1 MTDLCRVFL
10 FIYLIIVMIFFPSMI
25 PRKTAIKPRILL
37 ASTLSSAILYS
48 PVRISTIVSRAKEEK
63 VVKPPKRPVNSNQN
77 TTPTWL
83 LLLTRPLKTYCQ
95 K

>member
-48 PVRISTIVSRAKEEK
+48 PVRISTIV
-63 VVKPPKRPVNSNQN
+63 
-77 TTPTWL
+77 
-83 LLLTRPLKTYCQ
+83 
-95 K
+95 

>member
-37 ASTLSSAILYS
+37 ASTLSSAI
-48 PVRISTIVSRAKEEK
+48 VSRAKEEK
-63 VVKPPKRPVNSNQN
+63 VVKPPKRPVNRKA
-77 TTPTWL
+77 L
-83 LLLTRPLKTYCQ
+83 VLIEKL
-95 K
+95 

>member
-10 FIYLIIVMIFFPSMI
+10 FIYLIIVMIFF

-63 VVKPPKRPVNSNQN
+63 VVKPPKRPVNRKA
-77 TTPTWL
+77 L
-83 LLLTRPLKTYCQ
+83 VLIEKL
-95 K
+95 

>member
-37 ASTLSSAILYS
+37 ASTLSSAILVFSGTHKYHRVES
-48 PVRISTIVSRAKEEK
+48 KRRESRETTEK
-63 VVKPPKRPVNSNQN
+63 TSE
-77 TTPTWL
+77 
-83 LLLTRPLKTYCQ
+83 
-95 K
+95 

>member
-63 VVKPPKRPVNSNQN
+63 VVKPPKRPESSCIDRKIIGFRY
-77 TTPTWL
+77 TPAEAD
-83 LLLTRPLKTYCQ
+83 
-95 K
+95 

>member
-37 ASTLSSAILYS
+37 ASTLSCHLVFSGTHKYHRVES
-48 PVRISTIVSRAKEEK
+48 KRRESRETTEK
-63 VVKPPKRPVNSNQN
+63 TSE
-77 TTPTWL
+77 
-83 LLLTRPLKTYCQ
+83 
-95 K
+95 

>member
-63 VVKPPKRPVNSNQN
+63 VVKLPKRPVNRKA
-77 TTPTWL
+77 L
-83 LLLTRPLKTYCQ
+83 VLIEKL
-95 K
+95 

>member
-1 MTDLCRVFL
+1 MTDLCRIFL

-63 VVKPPKRPVNSNQN
+63 VVKPPKRPVNRKA
-77 TTPTWL
+77 L
-83 LLLTRPLKTYCQ
+83 VLIEKL
-95 K
+95 